1 MRLRRNG
8 SPASLRGEREPRAF
22 RFELRMLNDG
32 PPFVWGFVTAAALA
46 LMLCGVAGSV
56 LSLWA
61 AYFGVAQVLIGVGF
75 LASFVTVAA
84 VIVGGAAGDL
94 LSGLARLARIGDD
107 DGSSRRTIPRL
118 VAGMTV
124 VSLAVTAVICISS
137 LDRMGAGSPEA
148 VDGRYFLVNH
158 DDRTEVSRS
167 TYNAARAADGRMLAV
182 IACVFLGFSAVA
194 AGNRR
199 NVLVRRT

>member
-1 MRLRRNG
+1 MRLRRTG
-8 SPASLRGEREPRAF
+8 SAASPRATL
-22 RFELRMLNDG
+22 ELRMLNDG
-32 PPFVWGFVTAAALA
+32 PPLFWGLVSVVAVAL
-46 LMLCGVAGSV
+46 LLCAVSGSV
-56 LSLWA
+56 LTSRA
-61 AYFGVAQVLIGVGF
+61 ESFGVAEVLIGVAF
-75 LASFVTVAA
+75 LASFVTFATVLF
-84 VIVGGAAGDL
+84 GGAAGDL
-94 LSGLARLARIGDD
+94 LPGLARLARIGDD

-158 DDRTEVSRS
+158 GDRTEVSRS
-167 TYNAARAADGRMLAV
+167 SYNAARAANVRMLAV

-199 NVLVRRT
+199 NVLVRRI